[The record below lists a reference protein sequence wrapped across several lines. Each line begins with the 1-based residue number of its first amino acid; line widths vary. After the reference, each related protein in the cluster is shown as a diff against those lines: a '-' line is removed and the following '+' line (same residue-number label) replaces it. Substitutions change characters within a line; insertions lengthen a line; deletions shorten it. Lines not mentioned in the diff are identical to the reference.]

1 MDLRNNDEFPDLFAE
16 EEIIEDVDDI
26 SPIPPSP
33 GSNFWEANIGSN
45 ISGDNEDDE
54 GIDLVADEELDPF
67 IIENHLGDSNEISY
81 EYKASFNNFK
91 VNIQCLRHMI
101 QHDI

>member
-1 MDLRNNDEFPDLFAE
+1 MIENN
-16 EEIIEDVDDI
+16 DDI
-26 SPIPPSP
+26 SSIPPSP

-45 ISGDNEDDE
+45 ISGDNEDNDE
-54 GIDLVADEELDPF
+54 DIDLVADEELDPF
-67 IIENHLGDSNEISY
+67 IIENHLGDSTDNGY

-101 QHDI
+101 EHDM